1 MYRWQPRNWAEAL
14 TFYDPENEGGDNQQR
29 QKEQGSD
36 ILARYNGDAVRIAE
50 KLADALNDN
59 YGLRRKRDD
68 LTSEVT
74 TLKANQRPEGAVILT
89 GDDAKAYEAYTALG
103 KPDEL
108 ATIKAERDTLATEV
122 ATTKK
127 QGLIRDVAEIAAFK
141 PAVLTRLGGDLD
153 YVIKE
158 VTEGEVTKKAAYVKT
173 EQGEK
178 PLTEY
183 AQAQWGD
190 FLPALTATGG
200 TEQQG
205 QRTQGVPFPAMQ
217 GSGGQKA
224 QTGPQVAAGVLN
236 STYKGPPTRG

>member
-1 MYRWQPRNWAEAL
+1 MYRLQPHNWAEAR
-14 TFYDPENEGGDNQQR
+14 TFYGDDDGGGNPPP
-29 QKEQGSD
+29 KLTAAEL
-36 ILARYNGDAVRIAE
+36 LARYGASPERLAE
-50 KLADALNDN
+50 NLEKA
-59 YGLRRKRDD
+59 YGENFSLREKNRG
-68 LTSEVT
+68 LTGEVT
-74 TLKANQRPEGAVILT
+74 TLKANQRPDGAVILT

-108 ATIKAERDTLATEV
+108 ATIKTERDTLATEV

-127 QGLIRDVAEIAAFK
+127 QSLLRDVAEIAEFK

-158 VTEGEVTKKAAYVKT
+158 VTEGEVTRKAAYVKT

-217 GSGGQKA
+217 GSGGQKP
-224 QTGPQVAAGVLN
+224 QSESQVAQGYMAN
-236 STYKGPPTRG
+236 KYKGPPKRG